1 MYSKEKMIITVP
13 AQTDVEYSSVA
24 SNQCSWA
31 AAEFALHSQE
41 LCRALESNDTAKFTE
56 IYKEC
61 LRRASE
67 LRSKTSGCLYGENI
81 DTPILEEHYK
91 RNMSGGSY
99 LEIFEHLSIIQNT
112 DVEFVKILHPDLA
125 REFYTRTYNERS
137 IGSIANQVRNTT
149 CLLVSRHGQS
159 LAIIP
164 FNTKYLICDSHLH
177 QAKIVSQDDMIHHC
191 LMDHGGHLHMTLM
204 LVYPI
209 H

>member
-1 MYSKEKMIITVP
+1 MIIPVS
-13 AQTDVEYSSVA
+13 AQTDSEYSSVS

-41 LCRALESNDTAKFTE
+41 LRRSLIKNDISSFVE
-56 IYKEC
+56 LYKKC
-61 LRRASE
+61 LLRASE

-81 DTPILEEHYK
+81 DTPVLEDNYK
-91 RNMSGGSY
+91 KNENKDPY
-99 LEIFEHLSIIQNT
+99 LEIFEHLSVLKNT
-112 DVEFVKILHPDLA
+112 DAEFIKILHPDLA
-125 REFYTRTYNERS
+125 REFYTRTYTEREIGRIVNE
-137 IGSIANQVRNTT
+137 VRNTT

-159 LAIIP
+159 LAVIP
-164 FNTKYLICDSHLH
+164 FYNNYLICDSHLH
-177 QAKIVSQDDMIHHC
+177 EAKVVSQDDMIHHC